1 MKERI
6 KEPATNMRSPKKAK
20 RSAAFDSIRR
30 GLVEARD
37 HAAGRD
43 VGARVRKVRITTPDV
58 AAIRA
63 RTGLTQKEFAR
74 SIGVAVGTLQG
85 WEQGRRRPDGPA
97 RVLLALIDKRPRIVI
112 DELAA

>member
-1 MKERI
+1 VKGRVKEA
-6 KEPATNMRSPKKAK
+6 KSKSKPPKKAE
-20 RSAAFDSIRR
+20 RSEAFDSIRR
-30 GLVEARD
+30 GLIEARD

-43 VGARVRKVRITTPDV
+43 VGARVRKVRIKTPDV

-97 RVLLALIDKRPRIVI
+97 RVLLALIGKRPRIVL
-112 DELAA
+112 DELTA

>member
-1 MKERI
+1 MKELAR
-6 KEPATNMRSPKKAK
+6 KAGSAKTAK

-30 GLVEARD
+30 GLIEARD

-43 VGARVRKVRITTPDV
+43 VGARVSKVRIKTPDV

-97 RVLLALIDKRPRIVI
+97 RVLLALIGKRPRIVI
-112 DELAA
+112 DELTA